1 MTKDS
6 GVHGIPLPND
16 CAPIAGST
24 SGLCL
29 SQIATVSD
37 FTAFYKSYMG
47 QRGGWTFEPTVS
59 VMDPDI
65 GVTKSL
71 GYTTTQFWC
80 QTTSPIITIDILVGS
95 GSSKDQGNHAEIG
108 VLDDPGESS
117 CP

>member
-1 MTKDS
+1 
-6 GVHGIPLPND
+6 VYGIPLPSD
-16 CAPIAGST
+16 CTPISGSVT
-24 SGLCL
+24 GLCL
-29 SQIATVSD
+29 TQIGTVSQL
-37 FTAFYKSYMG
+37 TAYYKTFMG
-47 QRGGWTFEPTVS
+47 QSGGWTFEPAYS
-59 VMDPDI
+59 VMDPDQ

-80 QTTSPIITIDILVGS
+80 RSTSPITTVDILVGS